1 MVSKITRGIKIIV
14 KVQYVKQ
21 SLHLNNLVNFFNYE
35 ISIENQGNDVVQL
48 LRRYWLIKDSFNN
61 DEVVEGDGVIGQK
74 PIVNPNETFQYTS
87 GSYILGFIGSMQGYF
102 TFVNF
107 STSQIFHVRI
117 PLFNMSIPYISN

>member
-14 KVQYVKQ
+14 KVKYVKQ

-35 ISIENQGNDVVQL
+35 ISIQNQGNDVVQL
-48 LRRYWLIKDSFNN
+48 LRRCWVIKDSLNG
-61 DEVVEGDGVIGQK
+61 VETVDGEGVIGKK

-87 GSYILGFIGSMQGYF
+87 GAYILGFIGSMQGYF

-107 STSQIFHVRI
+107 SNSQIFYVKI
-117 PLFNMSIPYISN
+117 PLFNMSVPYIFN

>member
-14 KVQYVKQ
+14 KAHHVGQ
-21 SLHLNNLVNFFNYE
+21 SMHLNNLVNFFNYE
-35 ISIENQGNDVVQL
+35 IRIENQSSDVVQL
-48 LRRYWLIKDSFNN
+48 LRRYWLIKDSLNN
-61 DEVVEGDGVIGQK
+61 DEIVEGEGVIGKK
-74 PIVNPNETFQYTS
+74 PIVNPNETFEYTS

-117 PLFNMSIPYISN
+117 PLFNMSIPYIFN